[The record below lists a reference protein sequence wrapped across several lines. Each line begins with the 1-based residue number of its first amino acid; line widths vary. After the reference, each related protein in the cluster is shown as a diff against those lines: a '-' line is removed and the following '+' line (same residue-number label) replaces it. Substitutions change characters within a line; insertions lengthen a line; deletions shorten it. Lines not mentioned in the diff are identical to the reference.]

1 MNQETLA
8 YERAHDV
15 IERAGYRPR
24 QIQPAGTGSQHH
36 LFVVELDDG
45 PMRLLRLP
53 RTELLGRLGPV
64 MQAEAEAVL
73 RSSRILPTAHPIE
86 LLPTINAPEASL
98 EPILEGT
105 RASDLQST
113 PEGGGDLTRICIE
126 LGRALAQ
133 LHTIRHGEDT
143 LTMIRRVEA
152 EGATEEP
159 CLLHGDAHLGNLLV
173 APDPR
178 RGWRITGVID
188 WSFCAWGPP
197 EADLVEMAIC
207 EAEPRPHL
215 GRVFYESYV
224 DAGGL
229 PPRES
234 VFRELLARELQRRLR
249 EHRQAQDMAA
259 RDRWTSWLDALARP
273 AATATRVFAVGREPG
288 RQLT

>member
-8 YERAHDV
+8 YDRAQDV
-15 IERAGYRPR
+15 ITRAGYTIR
-24 QIQPAGTGSQHH
+24 QLQPAGTGSQHH

-53 RTELLGRLGPV
+53 RTELAARLGPV
-64 MQAEAEAVL
+64 LQAEAEAVL
-73 RSSRILPTAHPIE
+73 RSSRLLPTAHPIE

-98 EPILEGT
+98 EPILPGT
-105 RASDLQST
+105 RASDLRAADG
-113 PEGGGDLTRICIE
+113 GGGDLTRICIE
-126 LGRALAQ
+126 LGRVLAQ
-133 LHTIRHGEDT
+133 LHAIRKSQDT
-143 LTMIRRVEA
+143 LTMIRTVEA
-152 EGATEEP
+152 DDADEEP

-173 APDPR
+173 EADAE

-234 VFRELLARELQRRLR
+234 VFHELLERELQRRLS
-249 EHRQAQDMAA
+249 EHRQAQDMGA
-259 RDRWTSWLDALARP
+259 RDTWTRWLDALQRP
-273 AATATRVFAVGREPG
+273 AASATRVFAVGREPG
-288 RQLT
+288 KQLT